1 MKYEEHTSDLELQ
14 LAAAKHQA
22 HMWRQAA
29 EKNEARLVAEK
40 KAEDQ
45 LVREAKQSKKVAA
58 PPVVITVGAPSANAL
73 AVREDAH
80 LLATIRG
87 LKVELA
93 AKDKE
98 LVKIRRDLDESV
110 KTNRRLQRER
120 ERQLGV
126 VTAPP
131 RQPGVR
137 GEVIAFRPYF
147 FFIGHAKCMI
157 KYVGEVL
164 SICVSVHMFHQVI
177 RLI

>member
-1 MKYEEHTSDLELQ
+1 
-14 LAAAKHQA
+14 
-22 HMWRQAA
+22 MWRQAA
-29 EKNEARLVAEK
+29 EKNEARLVSET
-40 KAEDQ
+40 KAEEQ
-45 LVREAKQSKKVAA
+45 PVRDTKQTKKMAA

-87 LKVELA
+87 LKLELA

-98 LVKIRRDLDESV
+98 LVKIRRDLDECT

-131 RQPGVR
+131 RQPGIKGKVT
-137 GEVIAFRPYF
+137 AFRPYIF
-147 FFIGHAKCMI
+147 VHSLHKVHEINKWR
-157 KYVGEVL
+157 
-164 SICVSVHMFHQVI
+164 SCVHLCISPNLHN
-177 RLI
+177 R

>member
-1 MKYEEHTSDLELQ
+1 
-14 LAAAKHQA
+14 LAGAKHQA

-29 EKNEARLVAEK
+29 EKNEARLAAE
-40 KAEDQ
+40 EQ
-45 LVREAKQSKKVAA
+45 PVRDAKQSKKMAA

-87 LKVELA
+87 LKLELA

-98 LVKIRRDLDESV
+98 LVKIRRDLDECA

-131 RQPGVR
+131 RQPGIKGKVT
-137 GEVIAFRPYF
+137 AFRTYIF
-147 FFIGHAKCMI
+147 VHSLHKVHEINKWRC
-157 KYVGEVL
+157 
-164 SICVSVHMFHQVI
+164 CVHLCISPNLHN
-177 RLI
+177 R